1 SDCAPAYDGKRQES
15 SADLIG
21 RLKKLDWL
29 AKETQSCK
37 VDELVDLA
45 FADDPEALM
54 KGSHLVNSIEYF
66 RAVHAEMAA
75 IVDAARRGVPICDA
89 VLYTTTFPCHD
100 CAKHIV
106 AAGIQR
112 VVFIEPYPKSLAPE
126 LYLDSIAV
134 DQ

>member
-1 SDCAPAYDGKRQES
+1 MRSYRAKPFHIRPSFLRIAEPAIKVYSDCAPAYDGKRQES

-75 IVDAARRGVPICDA
+75 IVDAARRGDTGRNPIHA
-89 VLYTTTFPCHD
+89 LRF
-100 CAKHIV
+100 
-106 AAGIQR
+106 
-112 VVFIEPYPKSLAPE
+112 LPE
-126 LYLDSIAV
+126 SE
-134 DQ
+134 